1 MSKVA
6 VLMAISAIQALSFVL
21 IGNAIMEIQG
31 MYWQYWLVLFS
42 AWVSSNLMGLVISDS
57 FKTVVTIYILIPFL
71 VIPQILLSGII
82 VKYENINPKIASPT
96 SIPWYGEI
104 ITARWAYE
112 ALATYQ
118 FINNDYQSQFYK
130 YDKAM
135 SEAAFR
141 RDYWCTDLTNKVNY
155 IERYMDNGENQ
166 ETIELNL
173 KILQNEIRGELK
185 HNTMIPFDRLDE
197 LAPGKFTT
205 ATLEATREYI
215 DKIKRYNIKLY
226 NKANSEKD
234 HLTNELQKD
243 EEATAAF
250 FKTKQE
256 HNNQSLEDF
265 VKNRSSSR
273 IESIMQYKDRLYQ
286 KSNPIYLDP
295 TQKFI
300 KAQFYA
306 PRKQVFGNYYSTFAI
321 NILVIWVMT
330 ITLYVILYYR
340 LLKKFLDFF
349 EEISHRFTKGE

>member
-1 MSKVA
+1 
-6 VLMAISAIQALSFVL
+6 MAISAIQAFTFVI
-21 IGNAIMEIQG
+21 IGNLIMEVRG

-42 AWVSSNLMGLVISDS
+42 AWVSSNMMGLVISDS

-71 VIPQILLSGII
+71 VIPQILLSGIL

-112 ALATYQ
+112 GLATYQ
-118 FINNDYQSQFYK
+118 FINNDFQSQFYM

-155 IERYMDNGENQ
+155 IERHRNDEENR

-173 KILQNEIRGELK
+173 RILRNEIRGELK
-185 HNTMIPFDRLDE
+185 HNPVIPFEHLDQLTPE
-197 LAPGKFTT
+197 NYDIEVLD
-205 ATLEATREYI
+205 ATREYI

-234 HLTNELQKD
+234 KRTNELQKD
-243 EEATAAF
+243 AAAKEQYM
-250 FKTKQE
+250 KTRHE
-256 HNNQSLEDF
+256 HNNEALEDF
-265 VKNRSSSR
+265 VKNRGSGN

-286 KSNPIYLDP
+286 KTNPIYLDP

-306 PRKQVFGNYYSTFAI
+306 PRKQIFGNYYSSFAI
-321 NILVIWVMT
+321 NVFVIWFMT
-330 ITLYVILYYR
+330 IGLYIVLYYR
-340 LLKKFLDFF
+340 LLKRLLDFF
-349 EEISHRFTKGE
+349 EELSHRFSRSEE